1 MITTDDLIRL
11 GFERVDVSAEES
23 GELPFYYFAR
33 RFTYGLDLLTV
44 SNDERISD
52 YWVVNVMGDHDVW
65 IDDVDDLGNIIN
77 LLHKIQA

>member
-11 GFERVDVSAEES
+11 GFERVDVSEEES

>member
-52 YWVVNVMGDHDVW
+52 YWIVNVMGDHDVW